1 MSEIFKNNK
10 YKPKSDTDKACNSP
24 EEKNKS

>member
-10 YKPKSDTDKACNSP
+10 YKPKSDTDKACNSA